1 MIGDEYGE
9 KTEEFKTEFL
19 RVKDDLNRGIGVEVF
34 KIVHSSGELSVLAIN
49 VCAFTDNCRHM

>member
-1 MIGDEYGE
+1 MSQGNMIGDEYGE

-34 KIVHSSGELSVLAIN
+34 KIVHSSGERL
-49 VCAFTDNCRHM
+49 C